1 MFYYIARRYKIG
13 ETNGDLLIYHVILT
27 LKPFCHKPFELVVDF
42 THTCSDNRFRTEFLQ
57 KWFVVLPQVAYEN
70 IHAAYLY
77 NCNSWV
83 REYTKFH
90 DRTLSPLKGN
100 RKLIFIDTPA
110 RLNDYIS
117 IDQQKLPGATLSL
130 DEDLKVFNNALKLSH
145 KDTKVN
151 IKVGPS
157 AIQITCAEKTKVLGL
172 TVLLNDVY
180 YASEIE
186 EVCLVDDNQFTL
198 TIANESGPLSFIHN
212 DCDAIVQSII
222 HIRTRWELSQPDSVT
237 VHQKIRPKDVP
248 GTLLNM
254 ALLNLGSSDPNLR
267 TAAYNLLC
275 ALTSNFDLKI
285 EGHLLET
292 NGLCIPSNNTIFIKS
307 ISETLSINDPHLTL
321 EFLEECIQGFSASSI
336 ELKHLCLEYM
346 TPWLLNL
353 AKFCKHPADETKRHK
368 VAHILDKLITLTI
381 EEVEMY
387 PSIQAKIWGNI
398 GQVSELIDLVLDSFI
413 KRSVTG
419 GLGSA
424 QAEIMAETAVSLSAA
439 NVALVARKVIWRLCR
454 VIDKTCISP
463 TTSLEQHIMWD
474 DIANLARYLLMLSF
488 NNSLDVMRHLPYL
501 FHIVSCLVCTG
512 PVSMR
517 ASTHG
522 LVINIIHSLC
532 TCTKPAL
539 NEDCKR
545 LLRLSLDG
553 FSLPKFYL
561 LFGISKVQSA
571 ATTAF
576 RSATRTQSERF
587 SGAADR
593 SFAMSPPDREP
604 LSLDSLA
611 DITEALLEIMELC
624 ATCVP
629 SCNWLQQWTALAKN
643 FAFQYNPALQPRGL
657 VVFGCIAKS
666 ITDTDIKQLL
676 RHLVKALESFSD
688 ITLIEAIVMC
698 LTRLQ
703 PMLRKESP
711 IHRALF
717 WVAISILQLDESS
730 LYSSGLAFLEQNL
743 LTLESHGA
751 FDQEPVESVMMSTR
765 EALEWYFKQQ
775 DHSVGLSFKSN
786 FHFALVGH
794 LIKGFRHPSSSTVT
808 RTTRVLSLLLDIV
821 GKSCKGKDKF
831 EVTKSNVP
839 YLAAL
844 VSVSEEVRS
853 RCQVKHTITSIPDSP
868 TFDSFAVDH
877 HLKTGA
883 IKRPNSGLASPMNET
898 YPTTPHSAPPAANQR
913 QKSLECMDPN
923 TVHEAQ
929 RLQKTAFVQLP
940 ISKLEKRSNS
950 VPSRNND
957 TSPSAGNPQDEENQP
972 RNKMLGGAR
981 GANEANNSS
990 SSGSTE
996 VSARPSISN
1005 DSNILLDPDVLD
1017 DQVRFLNIFYDNFEH
1032 IHIVFNFR

>member
-1 MFYYIARRYKIG
+1 
-13 ETNGDLLIYHVILT
+13 
-27 LKPFCHKPFELVVDF
+27 
-42 THTCSDNRFRTEFLQ
+42 
-57 KWFVVLPQVAYEN
+57 
-70 IHAAYLY
+70 
-77 NCNSWV
+77 
-83 REYTKFH
+83 
-90 DRTLSPLKGN
+90 
-100 RKLIFIDTPA
+100 
-110 RLNDYIS
+110 
-117 IDQQKLPGATLSL
+117 
-130 DEDLKVFNNALKLSH
+130 
-145 KDTKVN
+145 
-151 IKVGPS
+151 
-157 AIQITCAEKTKVLGL
+157 
-172 TVLLNDVY
+172 
-180 YASEIE
+180 
-186 EVCLVDDNQFTL
+186 
-198 TIANESGPLSFIHN
+198 
-212 DCDAIVQSII
+212 
-222 HIRTRWELSQPDSVT
+222 
-237 VHQKIRPKDVP
+237 
-248 GTLLNM
+248 
-254 ALLNLGSSDPNLR
+254 
-267 TAAYNLLC
+267 
-275 ALTSNFDLKI
+275 
-285 EGHLLET
+285 
-292 NGLCIPSNNTIFIKS
+292 
-307 ISETLSINDPHLTL
+307 
-321 EFLEECIQGFSASSI
+321 
-336 ELKHLCLEYM
+336 M

-488 NNSLDVMRHLPYL
+488 NNSLDVIRHLPYL

-539 NEDCKR
+539 SEECKR
-545 LLRLSLDG
+545 LLRLNLDE

-576 RSATRTQSERF
+576 RSTTRTQSERF

-624 ATCVP
+624 SSCVP
-629 SCNWLQQWTALAKN
+629 SCNWLLQWTALARS
-643 FAFQYNPALQPRGL
+643 FAFRYNPALQPRGL

-703 PMLRKESP
+703 PLLRKESP
-711 IHRALF
+711 IHKALF

-730 LYSSGLAFLEQNL
+730 LYASGLAFLEQNL
-743 LTLESHGA
+743 HTLESHGT
-751 FDQEPVESVMMSTR
+751 FDNDSIETVMMTTR

-794 LIKGFRHPSSSTVT
+794 LIKGFRHPSASTVT
-808 RTTRVLSLLLDIV
+808 RTTRVLYSLLDVV
-821 GKSCKGKDKF
+821 GKSSVRAGQDKYV
-831 EVTKSNVP
+831 VTKSNVA

-844 VSVSEEVRS
+844 VSVSDEVRS
-853 RCQVKHTITSIPDSP
+853 RCHVKHIITNLIPDSP

-877 HLKTGA
+877 HLKTGGM
-883 IKRPNSGLASPMNET
+883 KRPNSGLASPMT
-898 YPTTPHSAPPAANQR
+898 DSGGYGGQHGPPHSAPPAANQHR
-913 QKSLECMDPN
+913 QKSLEGMDHDGQP
-923 TVHEAQ
+923 Q
-929 RLQKTAFVQLP
+929 RMMLQKPQFSRSNL
-940 ISKLEKRSNS
+940 RSNS
-950 VPSRNND
+950 APMDPSPTPPGGPD
-957 TSPSAGNPQDEENQP
+957 PDEHNQP
-972 RNKMLGGAR
+972 RNKILGGAR
-981 GANEANNSS
+981 EPGADPNAEAVAAA
-990 SSGSTE
+990 T
-996 VSARPSISN
+996 RPSITN

-1017 DQVRFLNIFYDNFEH
+1017 DQVTQVLVLTVMATLGT
-1032 IHIVFNFR
+1032 IHILRKHLYSTKINFITKFFIKTGFFRQNKGTSVFNITF

>member
-1 MFYYIARRYKIG
+1 M
-13 ETNGDLLIYHVILT
+13 
-27 LKPFCHKPFELVVDF
+27 
-42 THTCSDNRFRTEFLQ
+42 
-57 KWFVVLPQVAYEN
+57 
-70 IHAAYLY
+70 
-77 NCNSWV
+77 
-83 REYTKFH
+83 
-90 DRTLSPLKGN
+90 
-100 RKLIFIDTPA
+100 
-110 RLNDYIS
+110 
-117 IDQQKLPGATLSL
+117 
-130 DEDLKVFNNALKLSH
+130 
-145 KDTKVN
+145 
-151 IKVGPS
+151 
-157 AIQITCAEKTKVLGL
+157 
-172 TVLLNDVY
+172 
-180 YASEIE
+180 
-186 EVCLVDDNQFTL
+186 
-198 TIANESGPLSFIHN
+198 
-212 DCDAIVQSII
+212 
-222 HIRTRWELSQPDSVT
+222 
-237 VHQKIRPKDVP
+237 
-248 GTLLNM
+248 
-254 ALLNLGSSDPNLR
+254 
-267 TAAYNLLC
+267 
-275 ALTSNFDLKI
+275 
-285 EGHLLET
+285 
-292 NGLCIPSNNTIFIKS
+292 
-307 ISETLSINDPHLTL
+307 
-321 EFLEECIQGFSASSI
+321 
-336 ELKHLCLEYM
+336 
-346 TPWLLNL
+346 
-353 AKFCKHPADETKRHK
+353 
-368 VAHILDKLITLTI
+368 
-381 EEVEMY
+381 
-387 PSIQAKIWGNI
+387 
-398 GQVSELIDLVLDSFI
+398 
-413 KRSVTG
+413 TG

-488 NNSLDVMRHLPYL
+488 NNSLDVIRHLPYL

-539 NEDCKR
+539 SEECKR
-545 LLRLSLDG
+545 LLRLSLDE

-624 ATCVP
+624 ANSVP
-629 SCNWLQQWTALAKN
+629 SCNWLQQWTALAKS
-643 FAFQYNPALQPRGL
+643 FAFRYNPALQPRGL

-703 PMLRKESP
+703 PLLRKESP
-711 IHRALF
+711 IHKALF

-730 LYSSGLAFLEQNL
+730 LYASGLAFLEQNL

-751 FDQEPVESVMMSTR
+751 FDQETIDAVMMTTR
-765 EALEWYFKQQ
+765 EPLEWYFKQQ
-775 DHSVGLSFKSN
+775 DHSVGLSFKQN

-808 RTTRVLSLLLDIV
+808 RTTRVLALLLDIV
-821 GKSCKGKDKF
+821 GKSSHGKDKF
-831 EVTKSNVP
+831 EVTKSNVA

-853 RCQVKHTITSIPDSP
+853 RCHVKHTISNIIITDSP

-877 HLKTGA
+877 HLKAGA
-883 IKRPNSGLASPMNET
+883 VKRPNSGMASPMNES
-898 YPTTPHSAPPAANQR
+898 YPQAPHSAPPAANQR
-913 QKSLECMDPN
+913 QKSLECMDQN
-923 TVHEAQ
+923 AANEAQ
-929 RLQKTAFVQLP
+929 QRVQKPPSFVQIP
-940 ISKLEKRSNS
+940 ASKLEKRSNS
-950 VPSRNND
+950 VPTRNND
-957 TSPSAGNPQDEENQP
+957 QSPNPPDDDNQP
-972 RNKMLGGAR
+972 RNKMLDTSA
-981 GANEANNSS
+981 ATNSTS
-990 SSGSTE
+990 STE
-996 VSARPSISN
+996 VSARQSITN
-1005 DSNILLDPDVLD
+1005 DSNILLDPEVLN
-1017 DQVRFLNIFYDNFEH
+1017 DQVNAFSRFYNKQG
-1032 IHIVFNFR
+1032 